1 LTILFVVISLG
12 QTVRPIHRYGEIF
25 WTSIYAASLMNIV
38 PTLTNQTQSRRLITE
53 RTVSDTL
60 HTSTASWNHIN
71 RASAYTFV
79 LMKIPTRY
87 ASIAVAVIK
96 AGQTLHG
103 AVNAHIDAGE
113 LPRRAFL
120 ALTVKKGSFVAG
132 KALSGITSQAIES
145 IRH

>member
-1 LTILFVVISLG
+1 
-12 QTVRPIHRYGEIF
+12 
-25 WTSIYAASLMNIV
+25 
-38 PTLTNQTQSRRLITE
+38 
-53 RTVSDTL
+53 
-60 HTSTASWNHIN
+60 
-71 RASAYTFV
+71 
-79 LMKIPTRY
+79 MKIPTRY